1 MNSWLHDS
9 GYLKLFEYS
18 RKGTLKSI
26 PKLLVLKK
34 GNKRTVGNIKCLRE
48 LSFLDN
54 V

>member
-1 MNSWLHDS
+1 MNSCLHNS

-34 GNKRTVGNIKCLRE
+34 RKQKNSWEHQMLKGIKF
-48 LSFLDN
+48 SG
-54 V
+54 